1 MRDACS
7 GCEGVDGGPRARY
20 LRCFAAIL
28 RKRVGLSFIF

>member
-1 MRDACS
+1 MLVA
-7 GCEGVDGGPRARY
+7 VVRALMVVLDPDY